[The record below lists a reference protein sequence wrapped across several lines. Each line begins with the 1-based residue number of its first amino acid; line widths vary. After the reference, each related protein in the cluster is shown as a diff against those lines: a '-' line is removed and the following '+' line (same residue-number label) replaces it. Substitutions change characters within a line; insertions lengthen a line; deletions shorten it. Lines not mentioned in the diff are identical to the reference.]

1 MGTLW
6 DSAGEFDQRV
16 ALQSLT
22 SAQSS
27 MGDEAGVWSTNATVW
42 ARVEPLRG
50 MAYFA
55 AGQAQRTSD
64 HRITIRWRSGVSAG
78 MRLLWRGEP
87 YAIDAALDVGGKK
100 ERLEL
105 MCTKGVRDGR

>member
-1 MGTLW
+1 MTRP
-6 DSAGEFDQRV
+6 AGDFDQRV
-16 ALQSLT
+16 VLQSLT
-22 SAQSS
+22 SSQSA
-27 MGDEAGVWSTNATVW
+27 MGDEAGAWSTITTVW

-64 HRITIRWRSGVSAG
+64 HRIIIRWRSDVAAG

-87 YAIDAALDVGGKK
+87 YAIDAALDINAKK
-100 ERLEL
+100 TELEL